1 VLSQHSFESRA
12 WGKRDEGREG
22 PRAQLIAEHHSYP
35 ARWGSVCSMAF
46 VSALLVG
53 GVSAALLQGASPIG
67 CWRGCRLSLMMW
79 WGRNMRPATIAGHR
93 RLSLA
98 SCLASGTLRSGSA
111 LGFAWRCGVRT
122 DKESGES
129 TLIIVPSSCLMCMM

>member
-1 VLSQHSFESRA
+1 VSTLTAEPPVLSQHSFESRA

-79 WGRNMRPATIAGHR
+79 WGRHMRPATIAGC
-93 RLSLA
+93 LLLLA
-98 SCLASGTLRSGSA
+98 WLWALRSGRLCQRRGASLPCRSIA
-111 LGFAWRCGVRT
+111 
-122 DKESGES
+122 
-129 TLIIVPSSCLMCMM
+129 VPF